1 MKRFALVVLAVTLFA
16 CVDYLP
22 RDAIRIENRTDEHV
36 RVVWRSDGSEG
47 SLGSDVAPGADFQIR
62 EPCIEGAIVALSV
75 DDGEEVDRIEGPVCR
90 GDDTI
95 VIDGLP

>member
-1 MKRFALVVLAVTLFA
+1 MKRFALVVLAVTLFS

-36 RVVWRSDGSEG
+36 RVVHQRNGAEG
-47 SLGSDVAPGADFQIR
+47 TLGYDLAPGADFQIR
-62 EPCIEGAIVALSV
+62 EPCLEGAIVALSL
-75 DDGEEVDRIEGPVCR
+75 DDGDEVDRIEGPICR
-90 GDDTI
+90 GDDTV